1 MDLNREINKA
11 ITDVVPFIMARWCR
25 TGGFGFAPTLPPSV
39 EDTYLALKTLE
50 KTHLEAVPGFYPLKA
65 NRELRSFLIEIG
77 DKETWRTNTAY
88 QYLAICAS
96 CGVEPDQKWL
106 KTLQARSSIRP
117 GSLEDIYYLTKIRK
131 ELPNLLW
138 SGDQGGS
145 GKIRLDWS
153 NAKNLRMCLYLTEGS
168 ASSLNATRQELI
180 EWLRRC
186 MNPDGG
192 FGPTPGTT
200 SFIEYS
206 HWCLSSLALLSDDIP
221 HAIAC
226 AAFVLSCRTR
236 GGGFSRRNGAAP
248 SLDATWHAVESL
260 NILGTAIN
268 PAQ

>member
-88 QYLAICAS
+88 QYLAICAL

-106 KTLQARSSIRP
+106 KTLQARSSI
-117 GSLEDIYYLTKIRK
+117 GLDSLEDIYYLSRMRK
-131 ELPNLLW
+131 ELSDLRL
-138 SGDQGGS
+138 SFDQGHPL
-145 GKIRLDWS
+145 KVILDWS
-153 NAKNLRMCLYLTEGS
+153 NAKDLRMCLYLTEGS
-168 ASSLNATRQELI
+168 ASSLNATRQELV

-268 PAQ
+268 PTQ